1 VPIVAALGHAV
12 IAREIEVAAVGAVT
26 AHERRDVA
34 LVGRGDSSDH
44 ALGLIEKIVRETACR
59 SSSRSIA
66 RDPEFVK
73 EASKRG
79 VFAHIDDADVQ
90 DWQSLIEIVL
100 RRFAGQIDAA
110 VAAELDVHL
119 ILDNYTTHKTKVVQR

>member
-1 VPIVAALGHAV
+1 MSRWSGAGKLRPRARPDREDRARNRLPVIVL
-12 IAREIEVAAVGAVT
+12 
-26 AHERRDVA
+26 
-34 LVGRGDSSDH
+34 LN
-44 ALGLIEKIVRETACR
+44 
-59 SSSRSIA
+59 A
-66 RDPEFVK
+66 RDPEFVS

-79 VFAHIDDADVQ
+79 VFAHIGDADVQ

-119 ILDNYTTHKTKVVQR
+119 ILDNYTTHKTKVVQP